1 MDDVRSEKLK
11 IVERYLQALCLN
23 PEIKGKTLKISNFSV
38 RDILSRSYGEVTEPV
53 TINYRTYRAV
63 KGGLMDEKIFGPER
77 NYECRCGKLTGIKFR
92 GTICKKCGVEV
103 NHSKVRR
110 ERAGHIN
117 LAYPIVHFHFQEHLA
132 DITNT
137 DPKDLQ
143 KIIYSIAD
151 NAEER
156 FKEVREKLRKQ
167 ERGEWMIFDSIPV
180 LPAGLRLIWYSE
192 KYERWLSSGVNELY
206 RRVICRNNMLKKLKE
221 LKAPGVMLRNER
233 RMLQSSIDALFDNSN
248 TDNPVHLEEGGEPL
262 KSLTDFL
269 VSELKTFWRK
279 TCEYSGRAI
288 VVYDTTMNEQEC
300 GLPANILLELYK
312 PMVMH
317 ALKKQGVADTI
328 KNAKSLIEKDSK
340 RVIPVLGEVLPRRP
354 LIITNNNKVVALN
367 PIIKEGNVA
376 YLHPRIYKS
385 LGLAMKGEKVNY
397 HLPLSE
403 QAVRE
408 ANQFLGRVI
417 EGRGRIESGFSS
429 LISEGHIRPLIEAAI
444 TGKKIQLSPLEQSL
458 CLG

>member
-1 MDDVRSEKLK
+1 
-11 IVERYLQALCLN
+11 
-23 PEIKGKTLKISNFSV
+23 
-38 RDILSRSYGEVTEPV
+38 
-53 TINYRTYRAV
+53 
-63 KGGLMDEKIFGPER
+63 
-77 NYECRCGKLTGIKFR
+77 
-92 GTICKKCGVEV
+92 
-103 NHSKVRR
+103 
-110 ERAGHIN
+110 
-117 LAYPIVHFHFQEHLA
+117 
-132 DITNT
+132 
-137 DPKDLQ
+137 
-143 KIIYSIAD
+143 
-151 NAEER
+151 
-156 FKEVREKLRKQ
+156 
-167 ERGEWMIFDSIPV
+167 MIFDSIPV